1 MLRVCGSFE
10 RAKASITTKRLATGS
25 EDRLCNH
32 SWYGLV
38 CMVSCLLITLSMDH
52 FSVSIPSKVKW
63 VWCGTESNP
72 CWGLACETVA
82 NSSLWRDNYF
92 PSHILIELCMYQLAL
107 YTFLVSGD
115 DLQLSWSCGHS
126 GHISLQRL
134 RESCYSPHTQQ
145 KRHQETIPLTAVSS
159 IYRK

>member
-107 YTFLVSGD
+107 YISSVRRWSATQLVLWTQWSY
-115 DLQLSWSCGHS
+115 QLAA
-126 GHISLQRL
+126 
-134 RESCYSPHTQQ
+134 T
-145 KRHQETIPLTAVSS
+145 KRKLLLSSYTAKETSRNNSTHCCELDI
-159 IYRK
+159 